1 MSDTLLDHL
10 NRDTMPPHVL
20 ESFITWCIW
29 DQARAA
35 LLSILEKTGMH
46 GAADELRGAD
56 DLARLQAV
64 CLSASHQAHDAR
76 RRTGPL
82 GLSTAEA
89 AANLM
94 ARLARSASEADF
106 DPESV
111 AFFAAQI
118 VGWAGFAESGFA
130 DARRKAQAEQ
140 EARQAQ
146 EARLRGLWQA

>member
-1 MSDTLLDHL
+1 MSDVLLDHL
-10 NRDTMPPHVL
+10 NRDTVPSHVL
-20 ESFITWCIW
+20 EAFVSWCIW
-29 DQARAA
+29 EQARPA
-35 LLSILEKTGMH
+35 LMSILDKTGLQA
-46 GAADELRGAD
+46 AADALR
-56 DLARLQAV
+56 
-64 CLSASHQAHDAR
+64 QAHDLAHLQSVCQSASQQAHEAR

-106 DPESV
+106 DAEGV

-118 VGWAGFAESGFA
+118 VGWAGFAESGFS
-130 DARRKAQAEQ
+130 DSRRKMQAED

-146 EARLRGLWQA
+146 EARLRALWRA

>member
-20 ESFITWCIW
+20 EAFIAWCIW

-35 LLSILEKTGMH
+35 LLRILDKTGLH
-46 GAADELRGAD
+46 GAAHELHQAH
-56 DLARLQAV
+56 DLTRLQTV
-64 CLSASHQAHDAR
+64 CLSASQQAHEAR

-82 GLSTAEA
+82 GMSTAEA

-106 DPESV
+106 DPEGV

-118 VGWAGFAESGFA
+118 VGWAAFAESGFA
-130 DARRKAQAEQ
+130 DAQRKTHAEQ

-146 EARLRGLWQA
+146 EAHLRQLWRA